1 MLKSKNE
8 EKQQK
13 IIDWM
18 ANAEWL
24 LEWHRGKVIGMLDSL
39 FLQNIITKE
48 THDALMSELTYEAS
62 YASSLKDH
70 LVTFLKED
78 GGKNA

>member
-8 EKQQK
+8 EKQK

-18 ANAEWL
+18 VNAEWL
-24 LEWHRGKVIGMLDSL
+24 LEWHRGKANGMLDSL
-39 FLQNIITKE
+39 FLQNTITKE
-48 THDALMSELTYEAS
+48 AHDALMSELTYEAS

-78 GGKNA
+78 GDKNA